1 MDNDQDLDVIRK
13 RLIYRAWH
21 RGTREMDMLIG
32 GFAKSHVPEFSS
44 DELSEFEN
52 ILNMPDQDLYDWY
65 SGRKQIPENQSG
77 HVMKKF
83 LKHRFSA

>member
-1 MDNDQDLDVIRK
+1 
-13 RLIYRAWH
+13 
-21 RGTREMDMLIG
+21 MDMLIG
-32 GFAKSHVPEFSS
+32 NFAKSYVPHFNTN
-44 DELSEFEN
+44 ELSEFEN
-52 ILNMPDQDLYDWY
+52 ILNIPDQDLYDWY